1 MASLGT
7 SKLRLPKPSLTYTKT
22 LARWPPLA
30 ITFSATLVPLQAG
43 SWLMSILAALG
54 ASPSN
59 FTVPLMLAAVA
70 GSIGVAGAWRGGG
83 GGAGGRGGGVFFF
96 LSLRGGRGGG
106 TRGNAHTH

>member
-1 MASLGT
+1 MLE
-7 SKLRLPKPSLTYTKT
+7 
-22 LARWPPLA
+22 RWPPAA

-70 GSIGVAGAWRGGG
+70 GSIGVAAGAEATGVA
-83 GGAGGRGGGVFFF
+83 AGCSALFLPHPASRTNDKSAGMQQTDIQVFVFIWLLY
-96 LSLRGGRGGG
+96 LS
-106 TRGNAHTH
+106 